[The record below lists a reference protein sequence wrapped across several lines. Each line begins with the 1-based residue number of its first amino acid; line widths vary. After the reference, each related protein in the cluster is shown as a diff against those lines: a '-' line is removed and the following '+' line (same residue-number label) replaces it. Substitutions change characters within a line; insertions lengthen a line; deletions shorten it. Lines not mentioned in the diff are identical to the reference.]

1 MTQLEDDEMLTKGQT
16 FEKKTLMRS
25 KETKQC
31 SEAES
36 EETKHGE
43 SYRRTPVEA
52 TAAKSLIPKTGVS
65 ANNSGSPGLP

>member
-36 EETKHGE
+36 EETKHGGRVIAE
-43 SYRRTPVEA
+43 QWGRRQQP
-52 TAAKSLIPKTGVS
+52 SH
-65 ANNSGSPGLP
+65 

>member
-25 KETKQC
+25 KETKQR

-36 EETKHGE
+36 EETKHGGE
-43 SYRRTPVEA
+43 
-52 TAAKSLIPKTGVS
+52 L
-65 ANNSGSPGLP
+65 

>member
-31 SEAES
+31 SEAEP
-36 EETKHGE
+36 EETKHGGE
-43 SYRRTPVEA
+43 
-52 TAAKSLIPKTGVS
+52 L
-65 ANNSGSPGLP
+65 